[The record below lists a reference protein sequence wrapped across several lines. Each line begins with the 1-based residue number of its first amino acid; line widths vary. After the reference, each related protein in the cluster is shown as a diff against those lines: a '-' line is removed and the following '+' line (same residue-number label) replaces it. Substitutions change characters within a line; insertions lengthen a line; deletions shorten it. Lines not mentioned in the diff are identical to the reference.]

1 MINLE
6 GFLNFLSGNIYLLI
20 IFIVL
25 GLIAHFWGL
34 FYIREHRNEDFSY
47 SGHLHVWYEGS
58 EFILSLAYIAWIL
71 GLLVAIFAMKALFY
85 LIRT

>member
-6 GFLNFLSGNIYLLI
+6 GILNFLSENNYLLI

-25 GLIAHFWGL
+25 GLIMHFWGF
-34 FYIREHRNEDFSY
+34 FYIRKHRKEDFSY
-47 SGHLHVWYEGS
+47 SGHSFVWYEGS

-71 GLLVAIFAMKALFY
+71 GLLVAIFAMQALFY
-85 LIRT
+85 LVRL

>member
-6 GFLNFLSGNIYLLI
+6 GFLNFLAENIYLLV

-25 GLIAHFWGL
+25 SLIIHFWCL
-34 FYIREHRNEDFSY
+34 FYIRKHRKEDFSY
-47 SGHLHVWYEGS
+47 SGHSYVWYEGS

-71 GLLVAIFAMKALFY
+71 GLLVAIFATEALFY
-85 LIRT
+85 LVRL

>member
-6 GFLNFLSGNIYLLI
+6 GFLNFLAENIYLLV

-25 GLIAHFWGL
+25 SLIIHFWGL
-34 FYIREHRNEDFSY
+34 FYIRKHRKEDFSY
-47 SGHLHVWYEGS
+47 SGHSFVWYEGS

-71 GLLVAIFAMKALFY
+71 GLLVAIFAMEALFY
-85 LIRT
+85 LLRL

>member
-6 GFLNFLSGNIYLLI
+6 GCLNFLSGNIYLLI

-47 SGHLHVWYEGS
+47 SGHSYVWYEGS
-58 EFILSLAYIAWIL
+58 EFILSLAYIAWIV
-71 GLLVAIFAMKALFY
+71 GLLVATWAMLTLFY
-85 LIRT
+85 LFRV

>member
-1 MINLE
+1 ME
-6 GFLNFLSGNIYLLI
+6 GFLTFLSGNIYLLI

-25 GLIAHFWGL
+25 GFIAHLWGL

-58 EFILSLAYIAWIL
+58 EFILSLAYIAWIF
-71 GLLVAIFAMKALFY
+71 GLLVALFAMRALFY
-85 LIRT
+85 LVRT

>member
-6 GFLNFLSGNIYLLI
+6 GVLNFLSENIYLLI

-25 GLIAHFWGL
+25 GLIAHLWGL
-34 FYIREHRNEDFSY
+34 FYINEHRKEDFSY
-47 SGHLHVWYEGS
+47 SGHSYVWYEGS

-71 GLLVAIFAMKALFY
+71 GLLVAILAMLTLIY
-85 LIRT
+85 LLRL

>member
-25 GLIAHFWGL
+25 GLIAHVWGL

-47 SGHLHVWYEGS
+47 SGNSYVWYEGS
-58 EFILSLAYIAWIL
+58 EFILLLAYIAWIV
-71 GLLVAIFAMKALFY
+71 GLLVAFWAMFTLFH
-85 LIRT
+85 LFRV